1 MSMSKRYYKVGITM
15 FLLCLPMML
24 LGQDKEESNPYL
36 NYGADKIQF
45 YKMVPNCFF
54 VQKDSAFSQ
63 DYIVSLLKESTDSE
77 MDISWKTFSKIRDNV
92 FCRVVVYDS
101 LIDGIIEKLVIDDA
115 VLVARRIYVPTKSSE
130 PQLPDNKEGL
140 SHSDPHRLEIWFF
153 NEILC
158 FPSTQIDSVVADSI
172 CKSLGL
178 TYTVEGGVLYFAPSK
193 TADIISISNKLYD
206 SGLFTYVTPNHI
218 TPYFTINPTRTVT
231 VGDIATETMYYDMM
245 GNRTQKP
252 SGPTIV
258 VTKKSDGTVHSEKKI
273 FK

>member
-1 MSMSKRYYKVGITM
+1 MS
-15 FLLCLPMML
+15 
-24 LGQDKEESNPYL
+24 Q
-36 NYGADKIQF
+36 
-45 YKMVPNCFF
+45 
-54 VQKDSAFSQ
+54 
-63 DYIVSLLKESTDSE
+63 
-77 MDISWKTFSKIRDNV
+77 KTFSKIRDNV